1 MGLNTAGLKDT
12 NATTNIA
19 IKAAYSLLDLKC
31 SKLEIKLKQL
41 FRKILK
47 PVIEEINETEAVAY
61 QSDQV
66 YFVFGHEVMSNE
78 QENAQNALTKAQE
91 MQTMVNTLL
100 SLADNLDNE
109 TLMQNICEVLDLDYE
124 EIKDKLPDPDE
135 AVTALDDAQKIL
147 NGV

>member
-1 MGLNTAGLKDT
+1 M
-12 NATTNIA
+12 
-19 IKAAYSLLDLKC
+19 LDLKC

-124 EIKDKLPDPDE
+124 KSKTSFL
-135 AVTALDDAQKIL
+135 TRMKQ
-147 NGV
+147 